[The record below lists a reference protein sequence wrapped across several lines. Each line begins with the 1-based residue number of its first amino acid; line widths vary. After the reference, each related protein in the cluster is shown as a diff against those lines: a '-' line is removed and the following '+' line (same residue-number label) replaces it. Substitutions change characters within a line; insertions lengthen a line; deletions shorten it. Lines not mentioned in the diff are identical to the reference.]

1 MTQLHFLD
9 PNPGGAPA
17 VLLLHGMGANCASWS
32 LQIPRLI
39 EAGFRPIAPDA
50 PGFSQSPYDGTGWT
64 IPRVSAMMMD
74 LLTELGTGPAHVVGI
89 SMGGV
94 IAQQL
99 ARDQPQMISR
109 LVLVNTFSA
118 LRPATLGG
126 WAYFL
131 WRLVLVH
138 TLGLPAQAKVV
149 ARRIFHVSE
158 QEDLRKMLITAITQS
173 DPRAYR
179 AAMRSLGLFNSKP
192 WLIDI
197 RIPTLVITAD
207 QDTTV
212 NPILQGVL
220 ARGISCARQVVITGA
235 GHAVTIDQPEKF
247 NRELLRFLSE

>member
-1 MTQLHFLD
+1 
-9 PNPGGAPA
+9 
-17 VLLLHGMGANCASWS
+17 
-32 LQIPRLI
+32 
-39 EAGFRPIAPDA
+39 
-50 PGFSQSPYDGTGWT
+50 
-64 IPRVSAMMMD
+64 
-74 LLTELGTGPAHVVGI
+74 
-89 SMGGV
+89 
-94 IAQQL
+94 
-99 ARDQPQMISR
+99 
-109 LVLVNTFSA
+109 
-118 LRPATLGG
+118 LGG

-149 ARRIFHVSE
+149 ARRIFHLSE

-173 DPRAYR
+173 DPRSYR

-192 WLIDI
+192 WLAEL

-220 ARGISCARQVVITGA
+220 ARGIPCARQVFITGA

-247 NRELLRFLSE
+247 NRELLRFLCE